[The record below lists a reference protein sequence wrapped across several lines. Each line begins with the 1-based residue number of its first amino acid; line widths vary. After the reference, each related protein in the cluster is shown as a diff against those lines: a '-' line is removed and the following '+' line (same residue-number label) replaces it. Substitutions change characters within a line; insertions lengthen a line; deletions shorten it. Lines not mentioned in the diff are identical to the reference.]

1 MSAVTATG
9 GAGITAT
16 GGATGTRRVASWAWL
31 RERGMGATVLV
42 AAISTAFG
50 VLLLSAT
57 GYIGAW
63 LSADPSVG
71 GSETATL
78 VIGVL
83 SVLLVGVA
91 VYVASLVTAN
101 TFATIIAGRT
111 RRIALMRL
119 IGASAR
125 SQRREVA
132 GQGLI
137 VGAIGALL
145 GLVTGAAAAAA
156 LLAWADAA
164 LNISSGYDVVQPA
177 VLIPAA
183 VVALTT
189 WAGAWAGSRRV
200 LTVTPL
206 EAISGS
212 TPQSHDEL
220 SQSRGR
226 RVGSI
231 AMLAAGALLLALG
244 VVAGLVSPLGVVIAF
259 FGGVL
264 SFTGLAL
271 AAAVI
276 MPPLLRLTGRL
287 FGRSAAAR
295 LAAENALRYPER
307 SSRMAIGVVMGV
319 TLVVMFAVANES
331 VKGVLAASAGGEP
344 PQQLTQLMDTFAAIM
359 MGLVAVS
366 AVIAAVGLVNLL
378 TIGVVQRR
386 RELGLLRALGLTS
399 RQVRQVVLLEAVHVT
414 ITALVL
420 GLALGIVYGW
430 AAAQSLL
437 GSISVPPAWSSPTL
451 IAPAI
456 PWTPVL
462 VVIIATALLTVI
474 AAVVPTRLA
483 TRVTAVEA
491 LADVTAWEARP
502 APVRRPGRARGRTPT
517 SGRGTAAACHAT
529 ATSPT
534 APARAPARRARR

>member
-1 MSAVTATG
+1 MSAIVTGAAGVTDTSPARRATDRDTPG
-9 GAGITAT
+9 SARA
-16 GGATGTRRVASWAWL
+16 WAWL
-31 RERGMGATVLV
+31 RERGMGATALV

-57 GYIGAW
+57 GYIAAW
-63 LSADPSVG
+63 LESDPYLSG
-71 GSETATL
+71 GETTTL
-78 VIGVL
+78 ILGVL

-91 VYVASLVTAN
+91 IYVAAIVTAN
-101 TFATIIAGRT
+101 TFATIVAGRT

-132 GQGLI
+132 QQGLVI
-137 VGAIGALL
+137 GVIGAAL
-145 GLVTGAAAAAA
+145 GLVGGVVVAAG
-156 LLAWADAA
+156 LVVWADAA
-164 LNISSGYDVVQPA
+164 LGLSPGYAVLQPV
-177 VLIPAA
+177 VLIPAL
-183 VVALTT
+183 VVAVTT
-189 WAGAWAGSRRV
+189 WAGAWTGSRRV

-212 TPQSHDEL
+212 TPRSHDEL
-220 SQSRGR
+220 AGARGR
-226 RVGSI
+226 RAAAVSLFLVG
-231 AMLAAGALLLALG
+231 GALLAFGVLLGMMSPMG
-244 VVAGLVSPLGVVIAF
+244 VVVAF
-259 FGGVL
+259 FGGIL

-271 AAAVI
+271 GAVVI

-287 FGRSAAAR
+287 FGRSATAR

-331 VKGVLAASAGGEP
+331 VKAFMVAASGGEVP
-344 PQQLTQLMDTFAAIM
+344 AEMNQVMDTFAAIM

-366 AVIAAVGLVNLL
+366 AVIAGVGLVNLL

-399 RQVRQVVLLEAVHVT
+399 PQVRRVVLLEAVHVT
-414 ITALVL
+414 VTALAFGLVL
-420 GLALGIVYGW
+420 GFVYGW
-430 AAAQSLL
+430 VAAQSLL
-437 GSISVPPAWSSPTL
+437 GSVPVPPAWSAPT
-451 IAPAI
+451 IVAPAI
-456 PWTPVL
+456 PWLPVL
-462 VVIIATALLTVI
+462 VVVVATAALTLV

-491 LADVTAWEARP
+491 LAE
-502 APVRRPGRARGRTPT
+502 
-517 SGRGTAAACHAT
+517 
-529 ATSPT
+529 
-534 APARAPARRARR
+534 